1 MSAIGEVHGCCRFL
15 DRGRRLDL
23 PVAAAVYNT
32 ALAFCIGCRVHR
44 NVQGRLLTEETCARI
59 GSGHDLGA
67 AGATLVVAL
76 SATSIRLYPVGQP
89 HSGTGDHQG
98 RPYNGTVWVGSGL
111 CANLE
116 GRGGWG
122 EAGVRLA

>member
-1 MSAIGEVHGCCRFL
+1 MSTIAEVHGCCRFL

-23 PVAAAVYNT
+23 PAAAAVYNT
-32 ALAFCIGCRVHR
+32 DREFCIGCRVHR
-44 NVQGRLLTEETCARI
+44 TVQGRLLTEETCARM
-59 GSGHDLGA
+59 GPGHDLGA
-67 AGATLVVAL
+67 AGATLVAAL

-89 HSGTGDHQG
+89 HSGTGDHKG
-98 RPYNGTVWVGSGL
+98 RPYNGAVRVGFGL
-111 CANLE
+111 CASLE